1 MKSRKNVIFLGMM
14 GSGKSSIGLIVS
26 KKLKMDLVDIDKE
39 IEKKIGMKIWEIFKK
54 KGEQY
59 FRENEEKITL
69 DFLEKKNKIVA
80 LGGGAFLN
88 KNIRTEVLQNHISFW
103 LDWDPVTLID
113 RIKYSKNS
121 KKRPIATRSSKKEL
135 LEIIKKRSKIYSKAL
150 YKINCENL
158 KKNEIADKI
167 LTIYEKHK
175 TDS

>member
-1 MKSRKNVIFLGMM
+1 MKSRENVIFLGMM

-26 KKLKMDLVDIDKE
+26 KKLKMDLIDIDKE

-88 KNIRTEVLQNHISFW
+88 KNIRNEVLQNHISFW

-121 KKRPIATRSSKKEL
+121 KKRPIATKSSKKEL

-158 KKNEIADKI
+158 SKNEIADKI
-167 LTIYEKHK
+167 LIIYEKHK